1 MPSTLVEVRKE
12 EKGSTLAAI
21 VRRALTPEGGPGI
34 SWNRARDLVSTGR
47 VELDGEIATDEA
59 QRLEPGAKVAIHPER
74 PKRTGGVLAA
84 EDVVYVDADVVVVKK
99 RAGVMTVP
107 FDDGD
112 RDTLIDQV
120 RARLVRL
127 EKAKNKKPRDLVVGA
142 VQRLDKD
149 TTGILVFARNL
160 SAKRILEEQLREHSV
175 FRRYLG
181 IAHGTVRE
189 ARIESWIL
197 QDRGDGL
204 RGSWG
209 TRFGQ
214 EGPPPED
221 AKQSITHVRPLEP
234 LVNATLIECRLET
247 GRQHQ
252 IRIHLSERGHPLVGE
267 DVYIRGFKGTRIE
280 AARPMLHATELG
292 FVHPRTGENMRF
304 SEPPP
309 ADFAKMQASLRLE
322 KPFKSGRR

>member
-1 MPSTLVEVRKE
+1 MSAIVVEVTKE
-12 EKGSTLAAI
+12 EDGSTLAAI
-21 VRRALTPEGGPGI
+21 VRRAMSTPTETV

-47 VELDGEIATDEA
+47 VELDGEVQTDDA
-59 QRLEPGAKVAIHPER
+59 KRLSPGAKVAIHPQR
-74 PKRTGGVLAA
+74 PKRTSGVLAS
-84 EDVVYVDADVVVVKK
+84 EDLIYVDADVVVVRK

-112 RDTLIDQV
+112 RDTLVDQV
-120 RARLVRL
+120 RARLLRI
-127 EKAKNKKPRDLVVGA
+127 EKESKKKPRDLVVGA

-149 TTGILVFARNL
+149 TTGVLVFARTV

-181 IAHGTVRE
+181 LAHGVVRE

-221 AKQSITHVRPLEP
+221 AKRSVTHVKPLRA
-234 LVNATLIECRLET
+234 LAGATQIECRLET

-252 IRIHLSERGHPLVGE
+252 IRIHLSERGHPLIGE
-267 DVYIRGFKGTRIE
+267 DVYIRGFKGPRIA

-292 FVHPRTGENMRF
+292 FTHPRTGEAMRF
-304 SEPPP
+304 SDPPP
-309 ADFAKMQASLRLE
+309 IDFE
-322 KPFKSGRR
+322 KALAALSR

>member
-1 MPSTLVEVRKE
+1 MAVVEVVVE
-12 EKGSTLAAI
+12 ESERGHTLAAV
-21 VRRALTPEGGPGI
+21 VRRALSTEAAPI
-34 SWNRARDLVSTGR
+34 SWSRARELVSTGR
-47 VELDGEIATDEA
+47 VEIGGAEATDEA
-59 QRLEPGAKVAIHPER
+59 QRLKPGERVAIHPER
-74 PKRTGGVLAA
+74 PKRTAGVLAA
-84 EDVVYVDADVVVVKK
+84 EDLVHVDADVVVVRK

-107 FDDGD
+107 FADGD
-112 RDTLIDQV
+112 RDTLIDQI

-127 EKAKNKKPRDLVVGA
+127 EKSRGARPRDLVIGA

-149 TTGILVFARNL
+149 TTGLLVFARNV
-160 SAKRILEEQLREHSV
+160 SSKRHLEEQLRAHTV
-175 FRRYLG
+175 FRRYVGL
-181 IAHGTVRE
+181 AHGAVRE
-189 ARIESWIL
+189 ARIESWIV

-221 AKQSITHVRPLEP
+221 AKRSVTHVRPLEP
-234 LVNATLIECRLET
+234 LRGATLVECRLET

-267 DVYIRGFKGTRIE
+267 DVYIRGFKGQRI
-280 AARPMLHATELG
+280 AAPRPMLHATELG
-292 FVHPRTGENMRF
+292 FDHPRTGGAMRF

-309 ADFAKMQASLRLE
+309 ADFAGVLARLR
-322 KPFKSGRR
+322 